1 MKEVVVEERLTGLRL
16 DKAIK
21 EIMTDKSRSY
31 ALKCIEQGKVF
42 VNGKVEK
49 PSYLL
54 KLKDTISYDLLE
66 EKPLDLEGRDLQ
78 LEIIF
83 EDEDVAVVNKPKGM
97 VVHPGAGTENDTL
110 VHGLLYEL
118 EDLATING
126 VVRPGIVHR
135 IDKDTDRKSVV

>member
-42 VNGKVEK
+42 VNGKVET

-54 KLKDTISYDLLE
+54 KLK
-66 EKPLDLEGRDLQ
+66 
-78 LEIIF
+78 EI
-83 EDEDVAVVNKPKGM
+83 
-97 VVHPGAGTENDTL
+97 
-110 VHGLLYEL
+110 
-118 EDLATING
+118 
-126 VVRPGIVHR
+126 
-135 IDKDTDRKSVV
+135 